1 MRVLRFLDAKRMIP
15 CLGLLAS
22 MAMASGCTDQSPVA
36 AVGAETAKQKG
47 ESLQKAREAAYG
59 KGGAPVG
66 RPKAAAPAK

>member
-1 MRVLRFLDAKRMIP
+1 MRVLRFFDARRVIP

-22 MAMASGCTDQSPVA
+22 MAMESGCGDQNPVA

-59 KGGAPVG
+59 RGGLPVG
-66 RPKAAAPAK
+66 RPKATAPAK